1 MFKRFWSISIVTCA
15 VLLSSS
21 TLVTAEPRHLK
32 QDLFG
37 QSNLS
42 MRSSRGAEAP
52 LRQPGSHG
60 SISEPGDDDAP
71 NKDGQWLGGT
81 SPTVLDGIGNY
92 RVWNLT
98 SLRTGIR
105 MYLLKYLSALR

>member
-21 TLVTAEPRHLK
+21 TLVTAEPRLLK

-37 QSNLS
+37 SSNLS
-42 MRSSRGAEAP
+42 VRSLRGAVP
-52 LRQPGSHG
+52 LVQQPGSNG
-60 SISEPGDDDAP
+60 STAEPGDDDAP
-71 NKDGQWLGGT
+71 NKDGQWVGDSRPDILEGLGKGRAW
-81 SPTVLDGIGNY
+81 S
-92 RVWNLT
+92 LT

-105 MYLLKYLSALR
+105 LHLLKYFSALR